1 MAGVKWNREQNIAIH
16 ARAKNILVAAAAGSG
31 KTAVMVERVL
41 RLILSGVPLEKM
53 LIVTFTNAST
63 AEMKSRIRMALKAGI
78 EKSKNQKERRIFREQ
93 LDALST
99 ADISNFH
106 GFAMKIINQFFHKLP
121 EIEPGYRVEDELKI
135 RAISSE
141 VVEELFFDYFNSQD
155 ENHEKFIAFLD
166 DYSNGR
172 NFDSIKNKIIALHAE
187 IRNIP
192 RYEDV
197 VHKMIDDY
205 KGIKT
210 QDDLDAYLG
219 SKEKISKYYDNI
231 VEENNS
237 KKKKSKNK
245 ADESDEKKK
254 ELFKPTLNALT
265 HAAFIMEL
273 VLDFDDRF
281 RAAKKE
287 AGVIDFSDIEHFAI
301 KLLDEE
307 SVADFYSKK
316 FDYIFVD
323 EYQDTSALQEYFIDK
338 ISKKSSLFMVGDI
351 KQSIYRFRN
360 AEPQIF
366 QEKYDRFTPEKD
378 ALAEVYVKNGTDEP
392 TEVYGKNGTDEAAVN
407 IGSSVNN
414 ESAGENKHSGTDEFD
429 GRANFDFEDKSIRI
443 DLSANYRSKKYILDA
458 VNTLFRGR
466 MDGYNEES
474 ELKVGAPNPENV
486 IHEPTYHFVN
496 VDKNEDVNRDE
507 LEAILVAKIIKDHL
521 GQEYFVEG
529 YEEDPKTG
537 EKVKISKRKTLAYQ
551 DMVILSRAVSG
562 YGTNLA
568 KKLIELG
575 IPAYVT
581 KKSDFFEAIE
591 VRIFLCLLQVVENR
605 LSDIPLLALLKSEI
619 YGFTDDE
626 LARIALMNEENF
638 YLSLMSY
645 VESGEHEEL
654 IQKIRRFDE
663 QIERFRT
670 LAIGESLDE
679 FLWHLMQDTNYY
691 MMAGAMPLGD
701 VRQANLQYLIELALD
716 YEERGNV
723 GLAGY
728 LDMLNRIKI
737 DENLNMEEA
746 DVTGEGSNAVK
757 IASIH
762 WSKGL
767 EFPMVILTGYNRKMN
782 RASYNWSFHKD
793 IGLALKSINPNKV
806 KPDDTILTRLIKD
819 IKDNEEDEE
828 SMRALYVALT
838 RAKDFLYVVGVQPKM
853 NYKSLNTLV
862 EWNGKRQDYVADD
875 ILEFEQEIMGSYNE
889 RREGTKHFAE
899 NGDSAEIFDE
909 SVFENVKRKLEY
921 VYPYEYAKDIKPK
934 YTATEINKWRPD
946 ENEFFEFSSRSGSV
960 AKKAELKNTSELATP
975 RFLAGKQT
983 LSASRRGSLYH
994 KILEMCDYQAAVAAT
1009 VKNCEDAKW
1018 SDSEDYK
1025 TINKDSSN
1033 DSSISAPSG
1042 LPISSNAYLNE
1053 LVSNLV
1059 KKEIINADELTQI
1072 SLDNI
1077 CQFFESN
1084 LAERMAIAEAKGQL
1098 YKEKQFIYMSTPK
1111 NEFFTS
1117 SEEMLINANNF
1128 GISNNSELL
1137 EENIIVQGII
1147 DAFFIEEDE
1156 NGEKHFV
1163 LVDFKTNWLNGN
1175 NLDREIHR
1183 LKELYKRQMLTY
1195 EKALKHSNY
1204 ADQIYIGERNKSCF
1218 KMDSSQYFDTGME
1231 PEIEKIIYHIGTNI
1245 CIKY

>member
-63 AEMKSRIRMALKAGI
+63 AEMKSRIRRALKAGI
-78 EKSKNQKERRIFREQ
+78 EKSNDQEERKIFREQ

-121 EIEPGYRVEDELKI
+121 ELEPGYRVEDELKI

-141 VVEELFFDYFNSQD
+141 VVEELFFNYFNSQD
-155 ENHEKFIAFLD
+155 EKHEKFIAFLD

-197 VHKMIDDY
+197 VRKMIDDY

-210 QDDLDAYLG
+210 EDDLDAYLR

-231 VEENNS
+231 VEEDIS

-245 ADESDEKKK
+245 ADEDGEKDKNKADEKKK

-287 AGVIDFSDIEHFAI
+287 DGVIDFSDIEHFAI

-366 QEKYDRFTPEKD
+366 QEKYDSFTPEKD
-378 ALAEVYVKNGTDEP
+378 ALAEI
-392 TEVYGKNGTDEAAVN
+392 YGKD
-407 IGSSVNN
+407 
-414 ESAGENKHSGTDEFD
+414 GTDEFD
-429 GRANFDFEDKSIRI
+429 DRAKFDFEDQSIRI

-474 ELKVGAPNPENV
+474 ELKIGAPNPENL

-507 LEAILVAKIIKDHL
+507 IEAILVAKIIKDHL

-529 YEEDPKTG
+529 YEEDPETG
-537 EKVKISKRKTLAYQ
+537 EKVKASKRKTLEYR

-568 KKLIELG
+568 KKLVELG

-605 LSDIPLLALLKSEI
+605 LSDIALLALLKSEI

-626 LARIALMNEENF
+626 LARIAIMNEENF
-638 YLSLMSY
+638 YLRMMSY
-645 VESGEHEEL
+645 VESGEREEL
-654 IQKIRRFDE
+654 VQKIRLFDE

-670 LAIGESLDE
+670 LAIEESLDE
-679 FLWHLMQDTNYY
+679 FLWHLMQETNYY

-701 VRQANLQYLIELALD
+701 IRQANLQYLIEIALD

-767 EFPMVILTGYNRKMN
+767 EFPMVILTRYNRKMN

-875 ILEFEQEIMGSYNE
+875 ILEFEQEIMDSYNE
-889 RREGTKHFAE
+889 SREGIKHFAE
-899 NGDSAEIFDE
+899 NGDGAESFDKY
-909 SVFENVKRKLEY
+909 VFEDVKRKLEY
-921 VYPYEYAKDIKPK
+921 VYPYKYAKDIKPK
-934 YTATEINKWRPD
+934 YTATEINKWRSD
-946 ENEFFEFSSRSGSV
+946 DDEFFEFPSRSESV
-960 AKKAELKNTSELATP
+960 AKKAEVKNTSELETP
-975 RFLAGKQT
+975 RFLTGKQT

-994 KILEMCDYQAAVAAT
+994 KILEMCDYKSAVVAAV
-1009 VKNCEDAKW
+1009 KNYEGVTLSDAV
-1018 SDSEDYK
+1018 DYK
-1025 TINKDSSN
+1025 TINN
-1033 DSSISAPSG
+1033 DSSISESSH
-1042 LPISSNAYLNE
+1042 LPISSNSYLNE
-1053 LVSNLV
+1053 LVSNLL
-1059 KKEIINADELTQI
+1059 KKEVINADELTQI

-1084 LAERMAIAEAKGQL
+1084 LAKRMAIAEEKGQL
-1098 YKEKQFIYMSTPK
+1098 YKEKQFIYMTTPEDEIF
-1111 NEFFTS
+1111 N
-1117 SEEMLINANNF
+1117 
-1128 GISNNSELL
+1128 SNNLGNSYDFDKKLL
-1137 EENIIVQGII
+1137 GENIIVQGII

-1156 NGEKHFV
+1156 NGETRFV
-1163 LVDFKTNWLNGN
+1163 LVDFKTNRIDKTNIDSETL
-1175 NLDREIHR
+1175 RI
-1183 LKELYKRQMLTY
+1183 KELYKMQMLTY
-1195 EKALKHSNY
+1195 EKAIKYSNFLT
-1204 ADQIYIGERNKSCF
+1204 KS
-1218 KMDSSQYFDTGME
+1218 E
-1231 PEIEKIIYHIGTNI
+1231 NAPEIEKIIYHIGTNL

>member
-1 MAGVKWNREQNIAIH
+1 MSGVKWNREQNIAIH
-16 ARAKNILVAAAAGSG
+16 ARAKDILVAAAAGSG

-63 AEMKSRIRMALKAGI
+63 AEMKSRIRRALKSGI
-78 EKSKNQKERRIFREQ
+78 EKSNDQKERKIFREQ

-121 EIEPGYRVEDELKI
+121 ELEPGYRVEDEVKI

-155 ENHEKFIAFLD
+155 EKQEKFLAFLD

-172 NFDSIKNKIIALHAE
+172 NFDGIKNKIIALHAE

-210 QDDLDAYLG
+210 QDDLDAYLR

-245 ADESDEKKK
+245 AEEADEKDKNKADEKKK
-254 ELFKPTLNALT
+254 EFFKPTLNALT
-265 HAAFIMEL
+265 HAAFIMEF

-281 RAAKKE
+281 RTAKKE

-316 FDYIFVD
+316 FDHIFVD

-366 QEKYDRFTPEKD
+366 QGKYDSFTPEKD
-378 ALAEVYVKNGTDEP
+378 ALV
-392 TEVYGKNGTDEAAVN
+392 EVYGEDGTEDL
-407 IGSSVNN
+407 
-414 ESAGENKHSGTDEFD
+414 DD
-429 GRANFDFEDKSIRI
+429 RANFDFEDQSIRI

-474 ELKVGAPNPENV
+474 ELKIGAPNPENV
-486 IHEPTYHFVN
+486 IHEPTYHFVK

-529 YEEDPKTG
+529 YEENPETG
-537 EKVKISKRKTLAYQ
+537 EKVKTSKRKTLEYR

-568 KKLIELG
+568 KKLVELG

-581 KKSDFFEAIE
+581 KKSDFFEAVE

-605 LSDIPLLALLKSEI
+605 LSDIALLALLKSEI

-638 YLSLMSY
+638 YLSMMSY
-645 VESGEHEEL
+645 VESGEREEL
-654 IQKIRRFDE
+654 VKKIIRFDE
-663 QIERFRT
+663 QIERLRS

-679 FLWHLMQDTNYY
+679 FLWHLMQETNYY

-737 DENLNMEEA
+737 DENLNMGEA
-746 DVTGEGSNAVK
+746 DVTGEDSNAVK

-862 EWNGKRQDYVADD
+862 EWNGNRQDYVADD
-875 ILEFEQEIMGSYNE
+875 ILGFEQEIMDSYKE
-889 RREGTKHFAE
+889 SREGTKHFAE
-899 NGDSAEIFDE
+899 NGDSAENFDE
-909 SVFENVKRKLEY
+909 SVFEDVKRKLEY
-921 VYPYEYAKDIKPK
+921 VYPYKYAKDIKPK
-934 YTATEINKWRPD
+934 YTATEINKWRSD
-946 ENEFFEFSSRSGSV
+946 DEFFEFPRRSGSV
-960 AKKAELKNTSELATP
+960 AKKAEFKNTSELATP
-975 RFLAGKQT
+975 RFLTGKQT

-994 KILEMCDYQAAVAAT
+994 KILEMCDYKSAVAAAA
-1009 VKNCEDAKW
+1009 KNYQDMSLSDAG
-1018 SDSEDYK
+1018 DYK
-1025 TINKDSSN
+1025 TINKDSS
-1033 DSSISAPSG
+1033 IAVPSD

-1053 LVSNLV
+1053 LLSNLV
-1059 KKEIINADELTQI
+1059 AKEIINADELTQI

-1084 LAERMAIAEAKGQL
+1084 LAKRMAVAAEKGQL
-1098 YKEKQFIYMSTPK
+1098 YKEKQFIYTTTFEDEIF
-1111 NEFFTS
+1111 N
-1117 SEEMLINANNF
+1117 
-1128 GISNNSELL
+1128 SNNLKDSYDSDKKLL

-1147 DAFFIEEDE
+1147 DAFFIEENE
-1156 NGEKHFV
+1156 NGEIRFV
-1163 LVDFKTNWLNGN
+1163 LVDFKTNWVDENK
-1175 NLDREIHR
+1175 LDSEINR
-1183 LKELYKRQMLTY
+1183 LKELYRKQMLTY
-1195 EKALKHSNY
+1195 EKALRYSNY
-1204 ADQIYIGERNKSCF
+1204 SDQIYTRGCNEACDKTGSVHYSD
-1218 KMDSSQYFDTGME
+1218 MGME

>member
-63 AEMKSRIRMALKAGI
+63 AEMKSRIRRALKAGI
-78 EKSKNQKERRIFREQ
+78 EKSNDQEERRIFREQ

-121 EIEPGYRVEDELKI
+121 ELEPGYRVEDELKI

-141 VVEELFFDYFNSQD
+141 VVEELFFDYFNLQD
-155 ENHEKFIAFLD
+155 EKHEKFIAFLD

-172 NFDSIKNKIIALHAE
+172 NFDSIKNKIIALHTE
-187 IRNIP
+187 MRNIP

-197 VHKMIDDY
+197 VRKMIDDY

-210 QDDLDAYLG
+210 QDDLDAYLR
-219 SKEKISKYYDNI
+219 SKEKISKYYDDI

-245 ADESDEKKK
+245 ADEADEKDKNKADEKKK

-281 RAAKKE
+281 RTAKKE

-366 QEKYDRFTPEKD
+366 QGKYDSFTPEKD
-378 ALAEVYVKNGTDEP
+378 ALAEVYVKDGTDEP
-392 TEVYGKNGTDEAAVN
+392 VVGIA
-407 IGSSVNN
+407 SSVTS
-414 ESAGENKHSGTDEFD
+414 EPDGENKHSGADESD
-429 GRANFDFEDKSIRI
+429 GRTNFDFEDQSIRI

-474 ELKVGAPNPENV
+474 ELKIGAPNPENV

-529 YEEDPKTG
+529 YEENPETG
-537 EKVKISKRKTLAYQ
+537 EKVKTSKRKILEYR

-568 KKLIELG
+568 KKLVELG

-581 KKSDFFEAIE
+581 KKSDFFEAVE

-605 LSDIPLLALLKSEI
+605 LSDIALLALLRSEI

-638 YLSLMSY
+638 YLSMISY
-645 VESGEHEEL
+645 VESGECEEL
-654 IQKIRRFDE
+654 VKKIIRFDE

-670 LAIGESLDE
+670 LEIGESLDE
-679 FLWHLMQDTNYY
+679 FLWHLMQETNYY

-793 IGLALKSINPNKV
+793 IGLALKAINPNKV
-806 KPDDTILTRLIKD
+806 KTDDTILTRLIKD

-828 SMRALYVALT
+828 AMRALYVALT

-875 ILEFEQEIMGSYNE
+875 ILEFEQDIMGSYNE
-889 RREGTKHFAE
+889 SSEGTKHFAE

-909 SVFENVKRKLEY
+909 SVFEDVKRKLEY
-921 VYPYEYAKDIKPK
+921 VYPYEHAKDIKPK
-934 YTATEINKWRPD
+934 YTATEINKWRLD
-946 ENEFFEFSSRSGSV
+946 EDEFFEFPSRLESV
-960 AKKAELKNTSELATP
+960 ARKAELKSTSELATP
-975 RFLAGKQT
+975 RFLTGKQA
-983 LSASRRGSLYH
+983 LSAARRGSLYH
-994 KILEMCDYQAAVAAT
+994 KILEMCDYKSAVAAA
-1009 VKNCEDAKW
+1009 VKNYEDMTL
-1018 SDSEDYK
+1018 SDSVDYK
-1025 TINKDSSN
+1025 TINKDSS
-1033 DSSISAPSG
+1033 ISVPSG

-1077 CQFFESN
+1077 CRFFESN
-1084 LAERMAIAEAKGQL
+1084 LAKRMAIAETKGQL

-1111 NEFFTS
+1111 NEFFAS
-1117 SEEMLINANNF
+1117 SEEMLTNANNF
-1128 GISNNSELL
+1128 GISSHSELL

-1147 DAFFIEEDE
+1147 DAFFIEENE
-1156 NGEKHFV
+1156 NGETRFV
-1163 LVDFKTNWLNGN
+1163 LVDFKTNWINEKK
-1175 NLDREIHR
+1175 LDSELKR
-1183 LKELYKRQMLTY
+1183 LKELYRRQMLTY
-1195 EKALKHSNY
+1195 EKALRYSNY
-1204 ADQIYIGERNKSCF
+1204 SDQIYTRGCNEACDKNGSVHYSD
-1218 KMDSSQYFDTGME
+1218 MGME

>member
-474 ELKVGAPNPENV
+474 ELKIGAPNPENV
-486 IHEPTYHFVN
+486 IHEPTYHFVK

-529 YEEDPKTG
+529 YEEDPETG
-537 EKVKISKRKTLAYQ
+537 EKTKISKRKTLEYR

-568 KKLIELG
+568 KKLVELG

-581 KKSDFFEAIE
+581 KKSDFFEAVE

-605 LSDIPLLALLKSEI
+605 LSDIALLALLKSEI

-626 LARIALMNEENF
+626 LARIALINEESF
-638 YLSLMSY
+638 YLSMISY
-645 VESGEHEEL
+645 VESGEREEL
-654 IQKIRRFDE
+654 VKKIIRFDE
-663 QIERFRT
+663 QIERFRS

-679 FLWHLMQDTNYY
+679 FLWHLMQETNYY

-793 IGLALKSINPNKV
+793 IGLALKSINPNKA

-853 NYKSLNTLV
+853 NYKSLNTLL

-875 ILEFEQEIMGSYNE
+875 ILEFEQEIMDSYKE
-889 RREGTKHFAE
+889 SREGTKHFAE
-899 NGDSAEIFDE
+899 NGDSAENFDE
-909 SVFENVKRKLEY
+909 SVFEDVKRKLEY
-921 VYPYEYAKDIKPK
+921 VYPYEHAKDIKPK
-934 YTATEINKWRPD
+934 YTATEINKWRVD
-946 ENEFFEFSSRSGSV
+946 DDFFELPIRSGSV
-960 AKKAELKNTSELATP
+960 AKKAEFKNISELATP
-975 RFLAGKQT
+975 RFLTGKQA
-983 LSASRRGSLYH
+983 LSAARRGSLYH
-994 KILEMCDYQAAVAAT
+994 KILEMCDYKSAVAAA
-1009 VKNCEDAKW
+1009 VKNHEESILPDAV
-1018 SDSEDYK
+1018 DYK
-1025 TINKDSSN
+1025 IISEGP
-1033 DSSISAPSG
+1033 SISVPSD
-1042 LPISSNAYLNE
+1042 LSISSNAYLNG

-1084 LAERMAIAEAKGQL
+1084 LAKRMAIAEAKGQL
-1098 YKEKQFIYMSTPK
+1098 YKEKQFIYMTTFEDEIF
-1111 NEFFTS
+1111 N
-1117 SEEMLINANNF
+1117 
-1128 GISNNSELL
+1128 SNNLRDSYDSDKKLL
-1137 EENIIVQGII
+1137 EENMIVQGII
-1147 DAFFIEEDE
+1147 DAFFIEENE
-1156 NGEKHFV
+1156 NGETRFV
-1163 LVDFKTNWLNGN
+1163 LVDFKTNWVDEN
-1175 NLDREIHR
+1175 NLDSEINR
-1183 LKELYKRQMLTY
+1183 LKKLYRKQMLTY
-1195 EKALKHSNY
+1195 EKALRYSNY
-1204 ADQIYIGERNKSCF
+1204 SERIYTRGCNEACDKNGSVHYSD
-1218 KMDSSQYFDTGME
+1218 MGME

>member
-63 AEMKSRIRMALKAGI
+63 AEMKSRIRRALKAGI
-78 EKSKNQKERRIFREQ
+78 EKSNDQEERKIFREQ

-121 EIEPGYRVEDELKI
+121 ELEPGYRVEDELKI

-155 ENHEKFIAFLD
+155 EKHEKFIAFLD

-197 VHKMIDDY
+197 VRKMIDDY

-210 QDDLDAYLG
+210 QDDLDAYLR

-231 VEENNS
+231 VEEDIS

-245 ADESDEKKK
+245 ADEDGEKDKNKADEKKK

-366 QEKYDRFTPEKD
+366 QGKYDSFTPEKD
-378 ALAEVYVKNGTDEP
+378 ALAELYGGDGTNELDE
-392 TEVYGKNGTDEAAVN
+392 E
-407 IGSSVNN
+407 
-414 ESAGENKHSGTDEFD
+414 
-429 GRANFDFEDKSIRI
+429 ANFDFQGKSIRI

-474 ELKVGAPNPENV
+474 ELKIGAPNPENV

-521 GQEYFVEG
+521 GQEYFVEE
-529 YEEDPKTG
+529 YEEDPETG
-537 EKVKISKRKTLAYQ
+537 EKVKISKRKTLEYR

-568 KKLIELG
+568 KKLVELG

-605 LSDIPLLALLKSEI
+605 LSDIALLALLKSEI

-638 YLSLMSY
+638 YLSMMSY
-645 VESGEHEEL
+645 VESGEREEL
-654 IQKIRRFDE
+654 IKKIIRFDE
-663 QIERFRT
+663 QIEMFRS

-679 FLWHLMQDTNYY
+679 FLWHLMQETNYY

-793 IGLALKSINPNKV
+793 IGLALKAINPNKV

-875 ILEFEQEIMGSYNE
+875 ILEFEQEIMDSYNE
-889 RREGTKHFAE
+889 SREGTKHFAE
-899 NGDSAEIFDE
+899 NGDSAESFDE
-909 SVFENVKRKLEY
+909 SVFKDVKRKLEY
-921 VYPYEYAKDIKPK
+921 VYPYKYAKDIKPK
-934 YTATEINKWRPD
+934 YTATEINKWRSD
-946 ENEFFEFSSRSGSV
+946 DDEFFKFPSRSASLD
-960 AKKAELKNTSELATP
+960 KKAELKNSSELETP
-975 RFLAGKQT
+975 RFLTGAQT
-983 LSASRRGSLYH
+983 LSASQRGSLYH
-994 KILEMCDYQAAVAAT
+994 KILEMCDYKSAVAAA
-1009 VKNCEDAKW
+1009 VKNHEDMIL
-1018 SDSEDYK
+1018 SDAVDYE
-1025 TINKDSSN
+1025 TINKDSS
-1033 DSSISAPSG
+1033 IAVPSD
-1042 LPISSNAYLNE
+1042 LPTSSNAYLNE
-1053 LVSNLV
+1053 LVSSLV

-1098 YKEKQFIYMSTPK
+1098 YKEKQFIYMTTPEDEIF
-1111 NEFFTS
+1111 N
-1117 SEEMLINANNF
+1117 
-1128 GISNNSELL
+1128 SNNLGNSYYFNEKLL

-1156 NGEKHFV
+1156 NGETRFV
-1163 LVDFKTNWLNGN
+1163 LVDFKTNRIDKTNIDSEAL
-1175 NLDREIHR
+1175 R
-1183 LKELYKRQMLTY
+1183 LKELYKMQMLTY
-1195 EKALKHSNY
+1195 EKAINYSNFLNNSED
-1204 ADQIYIGERNKSCF
+1204 A
-1218 KMDSSQYFDTGME
+1218 
-1231 PEIEKIIYHIGTNI
+1231 PEIEKIIYHIGTNL

>member
-63 AEMKSRIRMALKAGI
+63 AEMKSRIRRALKSGI
-78 EKSKNQKERRIFREQ
+78 EKSNDQKERKIFREQ
-93 LDALST
+93 LDALTT

-121 EIEPGYRVEDELKI
+121 ELEPGYRVEDELKI

-155 ENHEKFIAFLD
+155 EKQEKFLAFLD

-172 NFDSIKNKIIALHAE
+172 NFDGIKNKIIALHTE

-210 QDDLDAYLG
+210 QDDLDAYLR

-245 ADESDEKKK
+245 ADEADEKDKSKADEKKK

-281 RAAKKE
+281 RTAKKE

-366 QEKYDRFTPEKD
+366 QGKYDSFTPEKD
-378 ALAEVYVKNGTDEP
+378 ALV
-392 TEVYGKNGTDEAAVN
+392 EVYGEDGTEDL
-407 IGSSVNN
+407 
-414 ESAGENKHSGTDEFD
+414 DD
-429 GRANFDFEDKSIRI
+429 RANFDFEYQSIRI

-458 VNTLFRGR
+458 VNALFRGR

-474 ELKVGAPNPENV
+474 ELKIGAPNPENV
-486 IHEPTYHFVN
+486 IHEPTYHFVK

-537 EKVKISKRKTLAYQ
+537 EKAKISKRKTLEYR

-568 KKLIELG
+568 KKLVELG

-581 KKSDFFEAIE
+581 KKSDFFEAVE

-605 LSDIPLLALLKSEI
+605 LSDIALLALLKSEI

-638 YLSLMSY
+638 YLSMMSY
-645 VESGEHEEL
+645 VESGEREEL
-654 IQKIRRFDE
+654 VKKIIRFDE
-663 QIERFRT
+663 QIERLRS

-679 FLWHLMQDTNYY
+679 FLWHLMQETNYY

-767 EFPMVILTGYNRKMN
+767 EFPMVILAGYNRKMN
-782 RASYNWSFHKD
+782 RASYDWSFHKD

-828 SMRALYVALT
+828 SMRALYVVLT

-853 NYKSLNTLV
+853 NYKSLNTLL

-875 ILEFEQEIMGSYNE
+875 ILEFEQEIMDSYKE
-889 RREGTKHFAE
+889 SREGTKHFAE
-899 NGDSAEIFDE
+899 NGDSAENFDE
-909 SVFENVKRKLEY
+909 SVFEDVKRKLEY
-921 VYPYEYAKDIKPK
+921 VYPYKYAKDIKPK
-934 YTATEINKWRPD
+934 YTATEINKWRSD
-946 ENEFFEFSSRSGSV
+946 DEFFELPSKSGSV
-960 AKKAELKNTSELATP
+960 AKKAEFKNTSELATP
-975 RFLAGKQT
+975 RFLTGKQT

-994 KILEMCDYQAAVAAT
+994 KILEMCDYKSAVAAAA
-1009 VKNCEDAKW
+1009 NNYQDMSLSDAG
-1018 SDSEDYK
+1018 DYK
-1025 TINKDSSN
+1025 TINKDSS
-1033 DSSISAPSG
+1033 IAVPSD

-1053 LVSNLV
+1053 LLSNLV

-1084 LAERMAIAEAKGQL
+1084 LAKRMAIAEVKGQL
-1098 YKEKQFIYMSTPK
+1098 YKEKQFIYTTTVEDEIF
-1111 NEFFTS
+1111 N
-1117 SEEMLINANNF
+1117 
-1128 GISNNSELL
+1128 SNNLKDSYDSDKKLL

-1147 DAFFIEEDE
+1147 DAFFIEENE
-1156 NGEKHFV
+1156 NGEIRFV
-1163 LVDFKTNWLNGN
+1163 LVDFKTNWVDENK
-1175 NLDREIHR
+1175 LDSELKR
-1183 LKELYKRQMLTY
+1183 LKELYRRQMSTY
-1195 EKALKHSNY
+1195 EKALKYSEYSDRLHFGDCNESNDKKY
-1204 ADQIYIGERNKSCF
+1204 TTNNCDN
-1218 KMDSSQYFDTGME
+1218 GME

>member
-1 MAGVKWNREQNIAIH
+1 MSGVKWNREQNIAIH
-16 ARAKNILVAAAAGSG
+16 ARAKNILIAAAAGSG

-63 AEMKSRIRMALKAGI
+63 AEMKSRIRRALKAGI
-78 EKSKNQKERRIFREQ
+78 EKSNDQEERKIFREQ

-121 EIEPGYRVEDELKI
+121 ELEPGYRVEDELKI

-155 ENHEKFIAFLD
+155 EKHEKFLAFLD

-172 NFDSIKNKIIALHAE
+172 NFDSIKNKIIALHTE

-210 QDDLDAYLG
+210 PDALDAHLR
-219 SKEKISKYYDNI
+219 SKEKISKYYDDI
-231 VEENNS
+231 VEESNS

-245 ADESDEKKK
+245 ADEKDKNKADEKKK

-281 RAAKKE
+281 RTAKKE

-366 QEKYDRFTPEKD
+366 QGKYDSFTPEKD
-378 ALAEVYVKNGTDEP
+378 ALPEVYVKDGTDEP
-392 TEVYGKNGTDEAAVN
+392 AVD
-407 IGSSVNN
+407 IESSVTS
-414 ESAGENKHSGTDEFD
+414 EPDGENKHSGADESD
-429 GRANFDFEDKSIRI
+429 GRANFDFEDQSIRI

-474 ELKVGAPNPENV
+474 ELKIGAPNPENV

-529 YEEDPKTG
+529 YEENPQTG
-537 EKVKISKRKTLAYQ
+537 EKVKTSKRKTLEYR

-568 KKLIELG
+568 KKLVELG

-581 KKSDFFEAIE
+581 KKSDFFEAVE

-605 LSDIPLLALLKSEI
+605 LSDIALLALLKSEI

-626 LARIALMNEENF
+626 LARIALMNEESF
-638 YLSLMSY
+638 YLSMMSY
-645 VESGEHEEL
+645 VESGEREEL
-654 IQKIRRFDE
+654 VKKIIRFDE
-663 QIERFRT
+663 QIERFRS

-679 FLWHLMQDTNYY
+679 FLWHLMQETNYY

-793 IGLALKSINPNKV
+793 IGLALKSINPNKA

-853 NYKSLNTLV
+853 NYKSLNTLL

-875 ILEFEQEIMGSYNE
+875 ILEFEQEIMDSYKE
-889 RREGTKHFAE
+889 SREGTKHFAE
-899 NGDSAEIFDE
+899 NGDCAEIFDE
-909 SVFENVKRKLEY
+909 SVFEDVKRKLEY
-921 VYPYEYAKDIKPK
+921 VYPYEHAKDIKPK
-934 YTATEINKWRPD
+934 YTATEINKWRAD
-946 ENEFFEFSSRSGSV
+946 DDEFFEFPIRSGSV
-960 AKKAELKNTSELATP
+960 AKKAELKNISELATP
-975 RFLAGKQT
+975 RFLKGKQA
-983 LSASRRGSLYH
+983 LSAARRGSLYH
-994 KILEMCDYQAAVAAT
+994 KILEMCDYKSAVAAA
-1009 VKNCEDAKW
+1009 VKNHEESTLPDAV
-1018 SDSEDYK
+1018 DYK
-1025 TINKDSSN
+1025 IISEGP
-1033 DSSISAPSG
+1033 SISVPSD
-1042 LPISSNAYLNE
+1042 LSISSNAYLNR

-1084 LAERMAIAEAKGQL
+1084 LAKRMAIAEAKGQL
-1098 YKEKQFIYMSTPK
+1098 YKEKQFIYMTTFEDEIF
-1111 NEFFTS
+1111 N
-1117 SEEMLINANNF
+1117 
-1128 GISNNSELL
+1128 SNNLRDSYDSDKKLL
-1137 EENIIVQGII
+1137 EENMIVQGII
-1147 DAFFIEEDE
+1147 DAFFIEENE
-1156 NGEKHFV
+1156 NGETRFV
-1163 LVDFKTNWLNGN
+1163 LVDFKTNWINEKK
-1175 NLDREIHR
+1175 LDSELKR
-1183 LKELYKRQMLTY
+1183 LKELYRRQMLTY
-1195 EKALKHSNY
+1195 EKALRYSNY
-1204 ADQIYIGERNKSCF
+1204 SERIYTRGRNEACDKNGSVHYSD
-1218 KMDSSQYFDTGME
+1218 MGME